1 MDPDTGVGF
10 SEVRS
15 FRGLS
20 LKVFTSVVIPLA
32 LPWGGSEATSFSGL
46 QLTCWLGV

>member
-1 MDPDTGVGF
+1 MDPDMGVGF

-20 LKVFTSVVIPLA
+20 LKVFTRGLPL
-32 LPWGGSEATSFSGL
+32 
-46 QLTCWLGV
+46 